1 MLDDEE
7 EELKVCAMAGW
18 TKLGHFWPLTALGQ
32 VGTAPYDSEKD
43 SYLATKTKRTKKM
56 NLPLR
61 E

>member
-32 VGTAPYDSEKD
+32 VGTAPYDSKRIGTIV
-43 SYLATKTKRTKKM
+43 SITKINKENKPTSS
-56 NLPLR
+56 
-61 E
+61 